1 MIESLRIGCRIYRVD
16 WPENGDIESDNHWG
30 ECDRRRGCIT
40 VASLR
45 RPPDALAE
53 TLIHEV
59 LHALIYD
66 AGTEWDDDQ
75 EEQIVRTISPRLA
88 AFMRDNVE
96 SCVEILNM
104 LSK

>member
-1 MIESLRIGCRIYRVD
+1 MIDSLRIGCRTYGVQ
-16 WPENGDIESDNHWG
+16 WPDDGGMDDDNRWG
-30 ECDRRRGCIT
+30 ECDRRRGLIR
-40 VASLR
+40 VSSLQ

-66 AGTEWDDDQ
+66 AGTEWDNDQ
-75 EEQIVRTISPRLA
+75 EEQAVRLISPRLA
-88 AFMRDNVE
+88 AFMRDNRE
-96 SCVEILNM
+96 ACVELLNM